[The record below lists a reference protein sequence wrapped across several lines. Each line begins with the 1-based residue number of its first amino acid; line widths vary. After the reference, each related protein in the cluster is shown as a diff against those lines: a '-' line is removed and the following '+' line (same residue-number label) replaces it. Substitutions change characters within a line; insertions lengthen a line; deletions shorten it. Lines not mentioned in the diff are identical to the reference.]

1 MWVVRDVTRDSVIIT
16 RDITVIR
23 NHEMV
28 NHKVTSTRGDKV
40 NVEFLEGAINPQQVH
55 NVAK

>member
-23 NHEMV
+23 NHERV
-28 NHKVTSTRGDKV
+28 NHKVTITRGDKV
-40 NVEFLEGAINPQQVH
+40 NLSFWRGQSTHSECIT
-55 NVAK
+55 